1 MSPEVRETASEAA
14 STYGDRQIA
23 TTLRFGDSKHDYVT
37 HFWHP
42 DPLHP
47 ATAPALGWN
56 FAKGPTHGATDT

>member
-1 MSPEVRETASEAA
+1 MSPEVRETVSEAA

-37 HFWHP
+37 QFWHP

-47 ATAPALGWN
+47 ATAPAR
-56 FAKGPTHGATDT
+56 